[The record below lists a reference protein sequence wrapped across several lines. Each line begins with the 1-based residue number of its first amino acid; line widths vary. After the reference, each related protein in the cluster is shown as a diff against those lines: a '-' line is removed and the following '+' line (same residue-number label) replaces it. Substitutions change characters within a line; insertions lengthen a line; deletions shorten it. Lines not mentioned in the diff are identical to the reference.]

1 MLPAWTGSNMT
12 IHVTPIPKLVS
23 FATPS
28 ITIGATAAAGDALTA
43 IRSNSTIAGVALV
56 ASTVDDSIARF
67 NGTAGQLQGYTS
79 DSPTIS
85 DAGVISLTSGQLTFP
100 ATQAASTDAN
110 TLDDYEEGT
119 FTPVI
124 HDNSGSDSEGQTYF
138 IQVGRYIKI
147 GKMVQIQINLS
158 INSIGTLTTSQ
169 IARVAG
175 LPFAAVNTANVYAGA
190 FAAYGGSLS
199 LDAAGGNIT
208 GLIDANTSYIG
219 LRQWS
224 ATGGTSSCLVSN
236 VTAGAHMVFGG
247 SYEANA

>member
-1 MLPAWTGSNMT
+1 MSIT
-12 IHVTPIPKLVS
+12 VTPIPTLIE

-56 ASTVDDSIARF
+56 ATTVDDAIARF

-100 ATQAASTDAN
+100 ATQAASADAN

-119 FTPVI
+119 FTPTI
-124 HDNSGSDSEGQTYF
+124 QDNSDSPDEGQTYY

-147 GKMVQIQINLS
+147 GKMVHFQINLS

-169 IARVAG
+169 IARIAP
-175 LPFAAVNTANVYAGA
+175 LPFAAVNAANTYATAYS
-190 FAAYGGSLS
+190 AYGGSLA
-199 LDAAGGNIT
+199 LDTAGANIT
-208 GLIDANTSYIG
+208 GLIYTNTSYIG
-219 LRQWS
+219 LRQWTG
-224 ATGGTSSCLVSN
+224 TGGTTSCLVSN
-236 VTAGAHMVFGG
+236 VSAGAHMVFGG